1 MPVLGLMAAIGG
13 LGLMARD
20 LLGRQVRFRKRRRRP
35 SFGAVAAM
43 LCLAIGALALSPSM
57 SHPAASS
64 NDAIATV
71 TTNVPAGAE
80 LIGSTVVTEAKP
92 APPTPVEESFYSA
105 TGPITPSRLRI
116 PSIGVD
122 APVSRVGLL
131 RDGSMGVPD
140 NLWISGWL
148 ASSARPGQAGS
159 SVIAG
164 HRGIGTPAL
173 FSHLEDVRPGDKI
186 HVADGSRGE
195 LVYEVTRVA
204 SLDLTV
210 ASEVQVFGRTSQ
222 QQLVL
227 ITCFGQ
233 YLRTSRTYDH
243 RLVVFSR
250 LLPPN
255 P

>member
-1 MPVLGLMAAIGG
+1 
-13 LGLMARD
+13 
-20 LLGRQVRFRKRRRRP
+20 
-35 SFGAVAAM
+35 
-43 LCLAIGALALSPSM
+43 
-57 SHPAASS
+57 
-64 NDAIATV
+64 
-71 TTNVPAGAE
+71 
-80 LIGSTVVTEAKP
+80 
-92 APPTPVEESFYSA
+92 
-105 TGPITPSRLRI
+105 
-116 PSIGVD
+116 
-122 APVSRVGLL
+122 
-131 RDGSMGVPD
+131 
-140 NLWISGWL
+140 
-148 ASSARPGQAGS
+148 
-159 SVIAG
+159 VIAG

-173 FSHLEDVRPGDKI
+173 FSHLEDVQPGDKI
-186 HVADGSRGE
+186 HVSDASRGE